1 MNFIVEL
8 LENRKTTRS
17 FSKKPVEIFKK
28 KILLDALNRVPSK
41 QNRLPAHV
49 TILDEN
55 QIEAKNILYK
65 NSGCWPDNTNIYN
78 PQLLAPLVFLL
89 SYRDTVS
96 NIIQQHEKEKIMSCS
111 TDLVLDSEAYIT
123 NSCIFFGI
131 ASTTILLTAE
141 SLNLQTA
148 YCICVS
154 SEEIYSLLNIRPVI
168 ALCVGYAREDV
179 DDIRNRETPD
189 GKDEKLAESETRPNI
204 SEWVDYI
211 DNNNLLPET
220 WQNN

>member
-1 MNFIVEL
+1 MNTIVNL
-8 LENRKTTRS
+8 LENRKTVRS
-17 FSKKPVEIFKK
+17 FSKKPIEIEKK

-41 QNRLPAHV
+41 QNRLPAQV
-49 TILDEN
+49 TLLDEN

-65 NSGCWPDNTNIYN
+65 NSGCWPDNPNIYN

-96 NIIQQHEKEKIMSCS
+96 NIIQENEKDQIMSCS
-111 TDLVLDSEAYIT
+111 TDLVLNSEAYVT

-131 ASTTILLTAE
+131 TSYTILLTAE

-168 ALCVGYAREDV
+168 AMCVGYAREDV
-179 DDIRNRETPD
+179 DDVRNRETPD
-189 GKDEKLAESETRPNI
+189 GKDKELAESETRPNI
-204 SEWVDYI
+204 SEWVNYI
-211 DNNNLLPET
+211 DNNDLLPVT